1 MTTPQ
6 DTPLDSQ
13 PAVVERSLGQRFR
26 AAREARQLAIADVAA
41 TLRAPAG
48 IVEAIEADQL
58 DRLGATVFARGY
70 LMSYARLL
78 DLPTALVDATLARRP
93 EMAEPLRSSVHV
105 SRSRHL
111 IDRYARKGAYLVL
124 TASIVLPVVWLA
136 TQDQLPIHQLG
147 LRSLDAPV
155 DASSLRDAPLP
166 PAPVAVDG
174 GDPIGSPVS
183 SEAVTATIDR
193 AASATTTPAAAETAG
208 DVHVVASLT
217 PFYQRNEPRPTDV
230 TGPSAPTGEA
240 ADGGWRLSLAQDSW
254 VEILDQ
260 DGRRLEYGLLRAGEE
275 RRYPADRISSVSVGN
290 AGGVTLSRDGEAL
303 DLRPYQRAN
312 VARFTVSSDGR
323 IRPPG
328 G

>member
-6 DTPLDSQ
+6 EPQLDGQ
-13 PAVVERSLGQRFR
+13 AVGLERSLGQRFR
-26 AAREARQLAIADVAA
+26 AAREQRQLAIADAA
-41 TLRAPAG
+41 SALRAPAG

-78 DLPTALVDATLARRP
+78 DLPTALVDGALARRP
-93 EMAEPLRSSVHV
+93 EVAEPLRSSVHI
-105 SRSRHL
+105 SRSRYL

-136 TQDQLPIHQLG
+136 TQDQLPINQLG
-147 LRSLDAPV
+147 LRPLDA
-155 DASSLRDAPLP
+155 ASDTTSAGAPLP
-166 PAPVAVDG
+166 PAPIELDAAT
-174 GDPIGSPVS
+174 PTS
-183 SEAVTATIDR
+183 S
-193 AASATTTPAAAETAG
+193 AASPDVPAADTHVADAPDAEDTAG

-217 PFYQRNEPRPTDV
+217 PFYPRAATPVAEPD
-230 TGPSAPTGEA
+230 APAEA
-240 ADGGWRLSLAQDSW
+240 ADATADGSAWELRLEQDSW

-260 DGRRLEYGLLRAGEE
+260 DGARLEYGLLRAGES
-275 RRYPADRISSVSVGN
+275 RRYPADRIASVSVGN
-290 AGGVTLSRDGEAL
+290 AGGVTLSRAGETL